1 MERIGNDMLI
11 KCPECD
17 LQVSDRAFACP
28 HCGYP
33 LKEQP
38 KPVRKSS
45 RKRRRLPNGFGQI
58 SELKGRNLRK
68 PFRAMVTVGKTPKGK
83 PICKLLKPEAFFETY
98 NDAYAALVEYNRN
111 PYDLDDSMT
120 MSELY
125 KKWKEDYVNSGKK
138 LESLRAQSYAWRYCG
153 PLYDMMVKEV
163 RPRHIQGC
171 IENASAIIDGMERE
185 ASANTK
191 NKVKSVL
198 NLMFDYAVQHELT
211 DKNYSRMVK
220 LPISLQRELREKEE
234 HHTPYTEEEMMKIWN
249 SIGIV
254 DYVDIL
260 LIQCYSGWRPGEIGL
275 IKIKDVNLDDWSY
288 TGGIKTEAGR
298 NRTVPIHSRIRELV
312 RERYNEAIKVNR
324 EYLFNYRDKEGR
336 YSQIT
341 YRRYQS
347 IVNNIK
353 KALNL
358 NPDHKPHDGRAHF
371 VTMAKE
377 AGVDEYAIKY
387 MVGHSIS
394 DITERVYT
402 TRSFDWLRS
411 EIEKIK

>member
-1 MERIGNDMLI
+1 MLI

-125 KKWKEDYVNSGKK
+125 EKWKEDYVNSGKK

-153 PLYDMMVKEV
+153 PLYGMMVKEV

-171 IENASAIIDGMERE
+171 VENASAIIDGMERE

>member
-1 MERIGNDMLI
+1 MLI

-125 KKWKEDYVNSGKK
+125 EKWKEDYVNSGKK

-153 PLYDMMVKEV
+153 PLYGMMVKEV

-171 IENASAIIDGMERE
+171 VENASAIIDGMERE

-324 EYLFNYRDKEGR
+324 EYLFNHRDKEGR

-358 NPDHKPHDGRAHF
+358 DPDHKPHDGRAHF

>member
-1 MERIGNDMLI
+1 MLI

-125 KKWKEDYVNSGKK
+125 EKWKEDYVNSGKK

-153 PLYDMMVKEV
+153 PLYGMMVKEV

-171 IENASAIIDGMERE
+171 VENASAIIDGMERE

-358 NPDHKPHDGRAHF
+358 DPDHKPHDGRAHF

>member
-1 MERIGNDMLI
+1 M
-11 KCPECD
+11 
-17 LQVSDRAFACP
+17 
-28 HCGYP
+28 
-33 LKEQP
+33 
-38 KPVRKSS
+38 
-45 RKRRRLPNGFGQI
+45 
-58 SELKGRNLRK
+58 
-68 PFRAMVTVGKTPKGK
+68 
-83 PICKLLKPEAFFETY
+83 
-98 NDAYAALVEYNRN
+98 
-111 PYDLDDSMT
+111 
-120 MSELY
+120 
-125 KKWKEDYVNSGKK
+125 
-138 LESLRAQSYAWRYCG
+138 
-153 PLYDMMVKEV
+153 
-163 RPRHIQGC
+163 
-171 IENASAIIDGMERE
+171 
-185 ASANTK
+185 
-191 NKVKSVL
+191 
-198 NLMFDYAVQHELT
+198 
-211 DKNYSRMVK
+211 
-220 LPISLQRELREKEE
+220 
-234 HHTPYTEEEMMKIWN
+234 
-249 SIGIV
+249 
-254 DYVDIL
+254 
-260 LIQCYSGWRPGEIGL
+260 
-275 IKIKDVNLDDWSY
+275 
-288 TGGIKTEAGR
+288 
-298 NRTVPIHSRIRELV
+298 

>member
-1 MERIGNDMLI
+1 M
-11 KCPECD
+11 
-17 LQVSDRAFACP
+17 
-28 HCGYP
+28 
-33 LKEQP
+33 
-38 KPVRKSS
+38 
-45 RKRRRLPNGFGQI
+45 
-58 SELKGRNLRK
+58 
-68 PFRAMVTVGKTPKGK
+68 TVGKTPKGK

-120 MSELY
+120 MGELY
-125 KKWKEDYVNSGKK
+125 EKWKEDYVNSGKK

-171 IENASAIIDGMERE
+171 VENASAIIDGMERE

-288 TGGIKTEAGR
+288 TGGTKTEAGR